1 MDLEK
6 TAKNLRTAGF
16 LVQVFDSG
24 AEAAEWLNRQGE
36 FKGKRR

>member
-16 LVQVFDSG
+16 SVQVFDSG
-24 AEAAEWLNRQGE
+24 AEAAEWLNR
-36 FKGKRR
+36 

>member
-16 LVQVFDSG
+16 SVQVFDSG
-24 AEAAEWLNRQGE
+24 AEAAEWLNWASEALPR
-36 FKGKRR
+36 